1 MHALLFAGNNHDD
14 AVEVGLGVALA
25 RHHFAFHHRV
35 VGGVGVVVQ
44 RGGELLD
51 PERSQEAVVDAFLER
66 IGIHRLAEIGV
77 GVGIGLALGGGRQ
90 AQLHRRRKVFQ
101 NIAPGAFIVGAAPV
115 AFVDDDEIE
124 KIRWVLAKIR
134 RRLPVPGRAAHEGLE
149 NGKEDGPVLR
159 HPALLLDV
167 IGRNAH
173 QGIFRKSGKSIER
186 LIGQRVAVGQKQNA
200 RAARGLGPGLP
211 VGQVPAAVKQLP
223 RQLKRDKG
231 LARAGCQRQQHAV
244 AALGQRG
251 QRALNGNIL
260 VIAPLKIAALVL
272 KRNGGQ
278 AVAPDIFHRESGLPK
293 RLRSGKSWQL
303 ALNARLHVNAVNPL
317 AIGGIAK
324 TDRELARVILGLAHA
339 FGQLAQH
346 RLGLN
351 HGKLGVAVL
360 QHIVGSQRRAA
371 LARTFEA
378 AQRDGVLAPDAAAL
392 HHAPSGSGQQGI
404 DQFGAGFGFVH
415 GVFLQGAAEGL
426 VQQGLLQRIEGGE
439 LALVEGF
446 EALGFIGKVIER

>member
-1 MHALLFAGNNHDD
+1 M
-14 AVEVGLGVALA
+14 
-25 RHHFAFHHRV
+25 
-35 VGGVGVVVQ
+35 
-44 RGGELLD
+44 
-51 PERSQEAVVDAFLER
+51 
-66 IGIHRLAEIGV
+66 
-77 GVGIGLALGGGRQ
+77 
-90 AQLHRRRKVFQ
+90 
-101 NIAPGAFIVGAAPV
+101 

-124 KIRWVLAKIR
+124 KIRWVFAKIG

-317 AIGGIAK
+317 AVGGIAK

-415 GVFLQGAAEGL
+415 TDLGSPRQGSIKTQSRKSEPPKKLQPIDCVPQTL
-426 VQQGLLQRIEGGE
+426 KHRSP
-439 LALVEGF
+439 
-446 EALGFIGKVIER
+446 